1 MEQNHRIGGLKEN
14 KKGKYFVN
22 VLNDDRMNA

>member
-14 KKGKYFVN
+14 NKGKDFVN